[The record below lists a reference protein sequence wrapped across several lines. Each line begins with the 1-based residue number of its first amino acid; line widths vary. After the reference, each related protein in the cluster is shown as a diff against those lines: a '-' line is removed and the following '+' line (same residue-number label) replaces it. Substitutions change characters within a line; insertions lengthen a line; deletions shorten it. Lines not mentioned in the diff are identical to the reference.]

1 MGLLYDP
8 AARKWNL
15 TYEKTDY
22 PTVEGGG
29 LKLLPTD
36 LPTNLTKPE
45 VQWYRGAGWFKT
57 GRDIPDTQANNA
69 NQATNNKNAEENK
82 KIQELSAV
90 NQELN
95 TSNTNKNNAY
105 NKVQQVTASTQGGD
119 YVGQRNIIRGIQGI
133 DDTLKG
139 TLENYYKA
147 YYTTEKLQQW
157 DTNLGAK
164 PPFGEF
170 DSSYYKQ
177 QNPEVAQQWAAAV
190 ADDNVDITQRYGEN
204 GFYLNHY
211 TNQGKP
217 AGFRGNKAEELA
229 ASKQYVEQKPTDKDL
244 QDVRNIQLGLDTDTQ
259 TERLLNVPEVASA
272 WQAAKT
278 GDTYWKDLGKKYF
291 LDPNKE
297 DEFAV
302 LFRMS
307 DRPEDKAISFQ
318 YNINADYGI
327 TELED
332 ALNQA
337 VGEKAIVDVKRFGA
351 LTQDVLKQ
359 TIAEMKKAKAKEQ
372 ELALF
377 SNFDSLG
384 EITNINKDLANS
396 IMGDTGIGG
405 MLSFMGGKDSQ
416 KSLEKSLQKITGINN
431 EVTYNWQQWFDNT
444 LKTKYQED
452 LELGLTREEAEERV
466 KVQGQFARDFID
478 QYLIPRFNES
488 KSMGEFIEYID
499 VGKSEQNPFQTQ
511 DILSAVKLVA
521 DLRAQQYIDQ
531 LKQTPER
538 YFDSAFY
545 FNPTGDKAREEK
557 YVNQASTVG
566 ADWEAAKRGDPY
578 WTSQAYRFGVNVND
592 KDAFARMHFQVKGQG
607 QGYDAADDI
616 LNASKVSDQIYS
628 KILPAL
634 KEEALKQGTVF
645 GQFLK
650 PEEFADEMLKGLNP
664 NDKTTWEEVLGHYKL
679 KDFSGDITDLKK
691 QITETLRTSSAQDIR
706 EQIKFLNE
714 KKEKPTQQLLGVT
727 YIQREEDYK
736 PVKSTG
742 EETAL
747 YKTFQSAGFQ
757 GTEDEFYEN
766 FFPDLDR
773 SEQAALTKAGT
784 SQSFKATGL
793 DYSDPF
799 ASLGTIENFF
809 GEDKETTTQT
819 PTKSSYFTI
828 DEDEDLPAKSKAG
841 QGFLDEFTSLFKG
854 LS

>member
-1 MGLLYDP
+1 MGLSYDP

-15 TYEKTDY
+15 VYEKTDY
-22 PTVEGGG
+22 NVNR
-29 LKLLPTD
+29 
-36 LPTNLTKPE
+36 PTNLPETKTVDVVIGYEFVNDNQQEIWGTE
-45 VQWYRGAGWFKT
+45 VV
-57 GRDIPDTQANNA
+57 PDEENITL
-69 NQATNNKNAEENK
+69 NKRNAELNK
-82 KIQELSAV
+82 ESE
-90 NQELN
+90 ELN
-95 TSNTNKNNAY
+95 SLNKQKNDAY

-119 YVGQRNIIRGIQGI
+119 YVNQRRIIRNIQGI
-133 DDTLKG
+133 DNTLKSA
-139 TLENYYKA
+139 LENYYKA
-147 YYTTEKLQQW
+147 YYTNEKLQPW
-157 DTNLGAK
+157 NVNLGAK

-170 DSSYYKQ
+170 DPGYYKQ
-177 QNPEVAQQWAAAV
+177 QYPEVNQQWKAAV
-190 ADDNVDITQRYGEN
+190 ADDNIDITRYGEN

-217 AGFRGNKAEELA
+217 AGFRGNKSEELV

-244 QDVRNIQLGLDTDTQ
+244 QDVRNIQLGIDTDTQ
-259 TERLLNVPEVASA
+259 AERLLNVPEVASA
-272 WQAAKT
+272 WEAAKT
-278 GDTYWKDLGKKYF
+278 GDIYWKNLGKKYF

-351 LTQDVLKQ
+351 LAQDVLKQ
-359 TIAEMKKAKAKEQ
+359 TISEMKKAKIKEQ

-396 IMGDTGIGG
+396 ILGDSGVGGI
-405 MLSFMGGKDSQ
+405 LSFTGGKKSQ
-416 KSLEKSLQKITGINN
+416 ESLEKSLQKITGINN
-431 EVTYNWQQWFDNT
+431 SATYNWQQWFDNT
-444 LKTKYQED
+444 LKAKYQED
-452 LELGLTREEAEERV
+452 LELGLTKDEAEERV
-466 KVQGQFARDFID
+466 KIQGQFARDFID

-488 KSMGEFIEYID
+488 KSMNEFIEYID

-511 DILSAVKLVA
+511 DILNAVKLVA

-545 FNPTGDKAREEK
+545 FNPTGDKVREER
-557 YVNQASTVG
+557 YANQASTVN
-566 ADWEAAKRGDPY
+566 ADWEAAKKGDPY
-578 WTSQAYRFGVNVND
+578 WTSQAYRFGVNIND

-616 LNASKVSDQIYS
+616 LNASKVSDEIYS

-634 KEEALKQGTVF
+634 KEEALKQGTIF
-645 GQFLK
+645 GQFIK
-650 PEEFADEMLKGLNP
+650 SEEFADEMLKGLNP
-664 NDKTTWEEVLGHYKL
+664 NDKTTWDQVLDRYKL

-691 QITETLRTSSAQDIR
+691 EITETIRTSSAQDIR

-714 KKEKPTQQLLGVT
+714 RKEKPTQELLGVT

-736 PVKSTG
+736 PVESTG

-773 SEQAALTKAGT
+773 SEQVALTKAGT

-809 GEDKETTTQT
+809 GEDKTTTQT

-854 LS
+854 FG